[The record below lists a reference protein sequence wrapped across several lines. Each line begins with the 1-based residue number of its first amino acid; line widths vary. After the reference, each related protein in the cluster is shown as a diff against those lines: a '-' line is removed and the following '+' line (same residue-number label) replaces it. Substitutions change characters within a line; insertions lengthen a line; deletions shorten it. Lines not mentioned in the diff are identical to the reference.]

1 MQEGVEEIDAQKPQI
16 RQPLQEALHAG
27 VADLGHFAGIECFTE
42 TDVSVVFMKTGIRLY
57 HMGHS
62 NFRIL
67 FEDYSHQSIASD
79 VVHALADVAHPGSLL
94 LARRC

>member
-27 VADLGHFAGIECFTE
+27 VADLGHFAGIECF
-42 TDVSVVFMKTGIRLY
+42 IY

-79 VVHALADVAHPGSLL
+79 VVHALADVAHPRSLL